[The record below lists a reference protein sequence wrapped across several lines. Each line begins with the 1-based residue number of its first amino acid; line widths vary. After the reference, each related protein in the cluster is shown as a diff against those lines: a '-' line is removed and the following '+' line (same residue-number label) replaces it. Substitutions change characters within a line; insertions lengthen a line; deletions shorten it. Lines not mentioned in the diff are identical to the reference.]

1 MKLFYGC
8 EDTFDYWVEDFSSF
22 EKRGKGVMKWFH
34 HFFII
39 IIFIN
44 GAKLDVVQHITGKN
58 NENSL

>member
-1 MKLFYGC
+1 
-8 EDTFDYWVEDFSSF
+8 
-22 EKRGKGVMKWFH
+22 VMKWFH